1 MKTRLAVNGT
11 PIQPQACAVLLFP
24 ALSISTTKLVN
35 EDSATNG
42 AAGSPEQGEIRS
54 ADQATQGAAREA
66 NTKTY
71 GLVHAHLIRFSRED
85 YVLEVQLKQQIQ
97 PRSPSSA
104 CSSNLPSQLRKNRE
118 NMGKGIRRWTKKEED
133 YLVQLTKDPEMAELF
148 DGGNYEAVVSELK
161 VHNELQKDKAAA
173 MDTYLGRHDKK
184 KDDEMARTREVTERI
199 MALSRECWVT
209 EETPKL
215 WVGML
220 KMLKDRDAVN
230 VFELSNPEGRK
241 SLLEHLAREDV
252 RPEPADTG
260 DEDFEKELDRVMM
273 EYFMDDFAD
282 TVFLYGTYHIAT
294 HIDKYYN
301 RSDYRDL
308 STTMSGLE
316 WVFAAAW
323 KYYLVDSGYPN
334 RIGYLAPYKGT
345 KYHLQEFQNAAE
357 PECKQEASRL
367 VETPWRDLAD
377 TPPGEQ

>member
-1 MKTRLAVNGT
+1 
-11 PIQPQACAVLLFP
+11 
-24 ALSISTTKLVN
+24 
-35 EDSATNG
+35 
-42 AAGSPEQGEIRS
+42 
-54 ADQATQGAAREA
+54 
-66 NTKTY
+66 
-71 GLVHAHLIRFSRED
+71 
-85 YVLEVQLKQQIQ
+85 
-97 PRSPSSA
+97 
-104 CSSNLPSQLRKNRE
+104 
-118 NMGKGIRRWTKKEED
+118 
-133 YLVQLTKDPEMAELF
+133 MAQLF

-282 TVFLYGTYHIAT
+282 TVFLYGKQIGGDTLARFGGHTSRGAVMSSCRCIFLLMVYVVIFVIAWWCIT
-294 HIDKYYN
+294 
-301 RSDYRDL
+301 S
-308 STTMSGLE
+308 
-316 WVFAAAW
+316 
-323 KYYLVDSGYPN
+323 
-334 RIGYLAPYKGT
+334 
-345 KYHLQEFQNAAE
+345 
-357 PECKQEASRL
+357 SRL
-367 VETPWRDLAD
+367 GFP
-377 TPPGEQ
+377 